1 VGRLKILLLNSV
13 GFSRRT
19 DEDAAEMTDLSRW
32 AAHSATSNPAEYAAA
47 LARLPGGVDAMSRIV
62 QGVLVHSDWLSTYGV
77 DEGGR
82 VISRRTL
89 PTAERLSDI
98 FERDSRPLDVQRP
111 PETRSPATCRD
122 FALMLCS
129 FLRANDVAARLRCGF
144 AAYLGGAWEDHWVCE
159 YWDATAQD
167 WRLADPQID
176 DVLKTLLR
184 VPFAPPNVPRELFLT
199 AGEAWLGCRAGKLDP
214 ARFGHG
220 ETTGSRFLQVN
231 VVRDHYALNN
241 REASPWDDWRAAAR
255 RAAPCEAESLRLDA
269 FAAAP
274 EQPIVE
280 MAPYW
285 LA

>member
-1 VGRLKILLLNSV
+1 M
-13 GFSRRT
+13 
-19 DEDAAEMTDLSRW
+19 ADLARW
-32 AAHSATSNPAEYAAA
+32 TAHSAMSDPAEYAQA
-47 LARLPGGVDAMSRIV
+47 LARLPGGVGAMSRIV
-62 QGVLVHSDWLSTYGV
+62 QGVLVHSDWLPAYGLE
-77 DEGGR
+77 EGGKA
-82 VISRRTL
+82 ISRRTL
-89 PTAERLSDI
+89 PVAERLGDI
-98 FERDSRPLDVQRP
+98 FERDARPLDERRP
-111 PETRSPATCRD
+111 PAKRSPATCRD
-122 FALMLCS
+122 FALMFCS

-159 YWDATAQD
+159 YRAAPTED
-167 WRLADPQID
+167 WQLADPQID

-184 VPFAPPNVPRELFLT
+184 VPFAPPHVPRGLFLT

-220 ETTGSRFLQVN
+220 ATKGLRFMQVN

-241 REASPWDDWRAAAR
+241 RETSPWDDWRTAAGQR
-255 RAAPCEAESLRLDA
+255 LAPGEAESLRLDA
-269 FAAAP
+269 VAAAP